1 MTSRQALVAG
11 CGDVGTRA
19 GLLLA
24 AAGWSV
30 TGLRRGGGLPS
41 PLAVHYADLTRPP
54 TLAGLPAVD
63 LVLYSPAPDA
73 RSEAAY
79 RALFVDGPAALLAA
93 LPRLPER
100 LVFVSSTAVYGD
112 FKGAWIDEDDPAE
125 PEGFNG
131 ALLLEA
137 ERRLAAGPVPT
148 VVARLAGIYGP
159 GREWMLA
166 RVRAGESC
174 RPGAWTNRIHAHDA
188 ARMLV
193 HLATLPQPRSVYL
206 GVDDAPATECEVM
219 AWLAARLGLPAPPED
234 ARSAPGAGRGLANR
248 RLSNR
253 RLRDSG
259 FVLHYP
265 DFRAGY
271 AGLTPDG
278 GRSD

>member
-1 MTSRQALVAG
+1 MPHALIAG

-24 AAGWSV
+24 AAGWTV
-30 TGLRRGGGLPS
+30 TGLRRGGTLLA
-41 PLAVHYADLTRPP
+41 PLAVVHADLTRRE
-54 TLAGLPAVD
+54 TLAGLPAAD
-63 LVLYSPAPDA
+63 LVLYLPTPGA
-73 RSEAAY
+73 RTEAAY
-79 RALFVDGPAALLAA
+79 RAVFIDGPAALLAA
-93 LPRLPER
+93 LPRPPAR

-112 FKGAWIDEDDPAE
+112 FDGGWADEDSPAQ

-131 ALLLEA
+131 VVLLEA
-137 ERRLAAGPVPT
+137 ERLLAAGPVPT

-166 RVRAGESC
+166 RVRAGEAC
-174 RPGAWTNRIHAHDA
+174 RPGAWTNRIHAQDA

-193 HLATLPQPRSVYL
+193 HLATLPDPYPVYV

-219 AWLAARLGLPAPPED
+219 GWLAGRMGLPAPPPATD
-234 ARSAPGAGRGLANR
+234 ARSPGRGMAAGNR

-259 FVLHYP
+259 FRFDYP
-265 DFRAGY
+265 DYRAGY
-271 AGLTPDG
+271 TGLTPDG
-278 GRSD
+278 RESD